1 MLGGQ
6 LGVKSTPIYFGLGVG
21 LLEGE
26 GEGAKYLEEGGG
38 GGYGLERGSG
48 LIWLH
53 VMIVW
58 IINEAYDENHK
69 GIMR

>member
-53 VMIVW
+53 VMIV
-58 IINEAYDENHK
+58 
-69 GIMR
+69 